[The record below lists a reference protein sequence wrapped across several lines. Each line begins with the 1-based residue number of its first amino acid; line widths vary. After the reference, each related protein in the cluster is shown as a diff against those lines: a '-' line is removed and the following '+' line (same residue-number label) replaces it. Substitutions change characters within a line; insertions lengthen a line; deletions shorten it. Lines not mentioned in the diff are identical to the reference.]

1 MPDWNVGYHH
11 WGLVALLFP
20 LK

>member
-11 WGLVALLFP
+11 WGLVPLFFP